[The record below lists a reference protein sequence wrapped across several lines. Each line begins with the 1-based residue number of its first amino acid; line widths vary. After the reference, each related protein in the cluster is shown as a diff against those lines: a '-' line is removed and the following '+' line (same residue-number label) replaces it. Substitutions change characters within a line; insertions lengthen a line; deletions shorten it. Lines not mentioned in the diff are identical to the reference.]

1 MFRFLGLFSQIEN
14 LDTLAGR
21 QGIVMRKTKSIFICQ
36 SCSSE
41 YSKWQG
47 QCSSCGEWN
56 TLVEEIV
63 QSSKLRAQS
72 SEKKGSFGNKV
83 VRYAEVKTNSGK
95 MLKRI
100 NSGMSEMDRVLG
112 GGIVPGSVVLV
123 GGEPGIGKSTI
134 LTQLAMRI
142 SQGNSKH
149 ENRNT
154 KQAQNSK
161 LKTQK
166 NDDSKLE
173 IRNSTLP
180 SQAVLYVCGEESS
193 DQVALRISRLDRTQ
207 NSTPVGGQAK
217 LKTQNLLLLPSTNV
231 DEVVQAM
238 YDQKP
243 GIVIVDSIQTL
254 STADLTGVAGS
265 VGQVRESTM
274 RLIGAAKDLS
284 VAVFLVGHVTK
295 EGSIAGP
302 KVLEHMVDAVLTL
315 EGERTGLW
323 RILRAY
329 KNRFGPTDEV
339 GVFEQTEEG
348 MNEVTNPSSAFL
360 EESQQGKPGS
370 VVVVLME
377 GTRPV
382 LVEVQALTVKSQLA
396 IPRRVVNGVN
406 INRVQLLT
414 AVLTKQ
420 CGLRLGEQDVFVNVV
435 GGLKVSEPAADLG
448 IALAIASSMTNKA
461 IAQGIVVMGE
471 VGLLGEVRRVTHLEK
486 RKKEAEKLGYRR
498 QITPEEFKG
507 VNQAVKRV
515 LV

>member
-1 MFRFLGLFSQIEN
+1 M
-14 LDTLAGR
+14 TK
-21 QGIVMRKTKSIFICQ
+21 VKTVFVCQ
-36 SCSSE
+36 KCGVQ

-83 VRYAEVKTNSGK
+83 VKYAEVKTNSGK

-134 LTQLAMRI
+134 LTQLALRVGQERNKLQDT
-142 SQGNSKH
+142 SDKEGDSSTVKKQVVSRRVSTNAEDQAGKQDDKTDVASLSSLSNSH
-149 ENRNT
+149 
-154 KQAQNSK
+154 
-161 LKTQK
+161 
-166 NDDSKLE
+166 
-173 IRNSTLP
+173 I
-180 SQAVLYVCGEESS
+180 VLYVCGEESV
-193 DQVALRISRLDRTQ
+193 DQVVLRVKRLDQSQ
-207 NSTPVGGQAK
+207 NSTPVGGQVK
-217 LKTQNLLLLPSTNV
+217 HKIQNLMFLATTDV

>member
-1 MFRFLGLFSQIEN
+1 M
-14 LDTLAGR
+14 AK
-21 QGIVMRKTKSIFICQ
+21 VKSVFVCQ
-36 SCSSE
+36 KCGAQ
-41 YSKWQG
+41 YSRWQG

-63 QSSKLRAQS
+63 QSSKLKVQS
-72 SEKKGSFGNKV
+72 SENKRNFGNKV
-83 VRYAEVKTNSGK
+83 VKYADVQKTSGK
-95 MLKRI
+95 SLARLTT
-100 NSGMSEMDRVLG
+100 GMGEMDRVLG

-134 LTQLAMRI
+134 LTQLAMSI

-180 SQAVLYVCGEESS
+180 SQTVLYVCGEESV
-193 DQVALRISRLDRTQ
+193 DQVVLRVKRLDQSQ
-207 NSTPVGGQAK
+207 NLK
-217 LKTQNLLLLPSTNV
+217 LKNQNLMFLATTDV

-254 STADLTGVAGS
+254 TTTDLTGVAGS

-348 MNEVTNPSSAFL
+348 MREVVNPSSAFL

-377 GTRPV
+377 GTRPI

-448 IALAIASSMTNKA
+448 ITLAIASSMTNKA

-486 RKKEAEKLGYRR
+486 RKKEAEKLGYKR
-498 QITPEEFKG
+498 QVTPEEFG
-507 VNQAVKRV
+507 SVNQAVKKV
-515 LV
+515 LE